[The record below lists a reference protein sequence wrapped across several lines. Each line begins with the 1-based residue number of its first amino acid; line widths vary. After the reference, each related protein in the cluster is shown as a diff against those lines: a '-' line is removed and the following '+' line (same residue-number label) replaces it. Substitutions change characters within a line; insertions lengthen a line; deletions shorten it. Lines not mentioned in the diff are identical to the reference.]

1 KKWRG
6 VLDSHCGFALVMEND
21 GSSVLDTYAK
31 PFAMPVPLMEYRAD
45 GELPTVLPGA
55 VEAFCYPERM
65 VKLAD
70 TSRLGAWFR
79 SKSGF
84 RPSLADKVEKYF
96 SPGQRKEIHSL
107 VSLPFGTSNNES
119 EEYQDEPFGVINI
132 HSNRKDILKGEG

>member
-1 KKWRG
+1 
-6 VLDSHCGFALVMEND
+6 
-21 GSSVLDTYAK
+21 
-31 PFAMPVPLMEYRAD
+31 
-45 GELPTVLPGA
+45 
-55 VEAFCYPERM
+55 M

-132 HSNRKDILKGEG
+132 HSNRKDILKGEGVKLFFPLTIPFRTMLAELFKKL